1 MAWASPQESED
12 DVVKVGLRQRFAA
25 KNEVVGAPCPEAL
38 SISMVSEVVT
48 VLDLILNT

>member
-1 MAWASPQESED
+1 MMSLRWAFGNDLLQ
-12 DVVKVGLRQRFAA
+12 KMRWF
-25 KNEVVGAPCPEAL
+25 APCPEAL